1 MNKEAQLVLFQLGW
15 LLAFIL
21 VSFVND
27 LSWWWSTLPTIILV
41 IIFAGAFVYGFI
53 RSFKK

>member
-1 MNKEAQLVLFQLGW
+1 MKGPHLLLFQLGW

-21 VSFVND
+21 ASLVSE
-27 LSWWWSTLPTIILV
+27 LHWWMFILPTIALGLT
-41 IIFAGAFVYGFI
+41 FAGAFIYGFI

>member
-1 MNKEAQLVLFQLGW
+1 MNKEAQLVSFQLGW

-27 LSWWWSTLPTIILV
+27 LSWWWSILPTI
-41 IIFAGAFVYGFI
+41 
-53 RSFKK
+53 

>member
-1 MNKEAQLVLFQLGW
+1 MKEAHLVSFQLGW

-21 VSFVND
+21 VSFVNE
-27 LSWWWSTLPTIILV
+27 LSWWWSILPTIILAV
-41 IIFAGAFVYGFI
+41 IFVCAFIYGFI

>member
-27 LSWWWSTLPTIILV
+27 LSWWWAILPTIILGN
-41 IIFAGAFVYGFI
+41 IFVGAFVYGFI

>member
-1 MNKEAQLVLFQLGW
+1 MNKEAQLVSFQLGW

-21 VSFVND
+21 VSLVNE
-27 LSWWWSTLPTIILV
+27 LSWWWSILPTIILAV
-41 IIFAGAFVYGFI
+41 IFAAAFIYGFI